1 ATDLGPPDL
10 GPVARGVRHAT
21 VVSRGKD
28 APGGVRTDP
37 RGVVCGP
44 DAGGVPGGRC
54 AMSRFQAKFPSDRMA
69 GRVAL
74 VTGGARGMGAST
86 VRRLVAEGAQV
97 VITDVL
103 DAEGEALAAELG
115 ENAVYAHL
123 DVTDE
128 AGWAKVAELA
138 KEKFGP
144 VTALVN
150 NAGIVLQAPTLET
163 TADDFR
169 KVLDVNVTGVFL
181 GTKARVP
188 QMIEAGG
195 GAVVNISSAA
205 GIVGMP
211 NLSAYCASKWGVRGM
226 TKAMALDLGHQ
237 GVRVNSIH
245 PGAIRT
251 PMAAGIEDE
260 HMGHQAIPRVG
271 EPEEI
276 AAAVAFLV
284 SDDAQDITGAEL
296 AVDGGMVLGSVAM
309 AVQEAADNEVSRARG
324 AGRAG
329 ARFSCPPASRVPCPG
344 RPDSSVGRASP
355 W

>member
-1 ATDLGPPDL
+1 
-10 GPVARGVRHAT
+10 
-21 VVSRGKD
+21 
-28 APGGVRTDP
+28 
-37 RGVVCGP
+37 
-44 DAGGVPGGRC
+44 
-54 AMSRFQAKFPSDRMA
+54 MSRFQAKFPSDRMA

-163 TADDFR
+163 SADDFR

-181 GTKARVP
+181 GTRAIVP

-309 AVQEAADNEVSRARG
+309 AVQ
-324 AGRAG
+324 G
-329 ARFSCPPASRVPCPG
+329 ARDA
-344 RPDSSVGRASP
+344 
-355 W
+355 

>member
-1 ATDLGPPDL
+1 
-10 GPVARGVRHAT
+10 
-21 VVSRGKD
+21 
-28 APGGVRTDP
+28 
-37 RGVVCGP
+37 
-44 DAGGVPGGRC
+44 
-54 AMSRFQAKFPSDRMA
+54 MSRFQAKFPSDRMA

-128 AGWAKVAELA
+128 AGWAKVAEFA

-163 TADDFR
+163 SADDFR

-181 GTKARVP
+181 GTKAIVP

-260 HMGHQAIPRVG
+260 HLGHQAIPRVG

-309 AVQEAADNEVSRARG
+309 AVQEARDN
-324 AGRAG
+324 
-329 ARFSCPPASRVPCPG
+329 
-344 RPDSSVGRASP
+344 
-355 W
+355 

>member
-1 ATDLGPPDL
+1 VRFAGRAVRLLSFHPHVSPAGYPSGQRGLTVNQLASPSGVRIPHPPRVAAPPTRAGPLSFPPHLALSAPDVSRRRRRPAPPTTAPRPTTVSRPTGAPSATDLGPPDL

-37 RGVVCGP
+37 RGVVCGL

-128 AGWAKVAELA
+128 AG
-138 KEKFGP
+138 
-144 VTALVN
+144 
-150 NAGIVLQAPTLET
+150 
-163 TADDFR
+163 
-169 KVLDVNVTGVFL
+169 
-181 GTKARVP
+181 
-188 QMIEAGG
+188 
-195 GAVVNISSAA
+195 
-205 GIVGMP
+205 
-211 NLSAYCASKWGVRGM
+211 
-226 TKAMALDLGHQ
+226 
-237 GVRVNSIH
+237 
-245 PGAIRT
+245 
-251 PMAAGIEDE
+251 
-260 HMGHQAIPRVG
+260 
-271 EPEEI
+271 
-276 AAAVAFLV
+276 
-284 SDDAQDITGAEL
+284 
-296 AVDGGMVLGSVAM
+296 
-309 AVQEAADNEVSRARG
+309 
-324 AGRAG
+324 
-329 ARFSCPPASRVPCPG
+329 
-344 RPDSSVGRASP
+344 
-355 W
+355 